1 MSKITIIDWII
12 IVLYLGGIVGAGV
25 YIGLKK
31 RKGGAAGSYFLAGN
45 TLGWGSIGLA
55 LFATNISCLHLVS
68 LAQAGYDSGLMMGNF
83 EWLAAFALVA
93 LSLFFVPFY
102 MRAKISTLPDFLE
115 KRYCPECRDWL
126 AGLSMVTA
134 IIFNIAFPLSTG
146 WLVLHGVFGI
156 DKWVCIITLTSL
168 TAVYTILGGLSA
180 VVLTETI
187 QAIIL
192 LAGSLIITALACSKM
207 GGWAGMFSQLEASH
221 DLVKLSMLRSA
232 AQEPSMPW
240 YAVVLGYPALSIWYW
255 CADQTIVQR
264 VLGAKDENHART
276 GPLFCALIKVFPVF
290 VFILPGLMFL
300 TMIQG
305 GKLDGIAQ
313 LRVRNESAITQTA
326 QGPKRVY
333 EMEMS
338 GAEMEGKI
346 EHLVYTEGGSPLDLT
361 KTLANGGKAMT
372 LMTGM
377 DAKNLVLPANVT
389 LMSSKETYGLMIRNL
404 MPVGLFG
411 VMAAALM
418 AALMGNLASASN
430 SIATLFSYDL
440 YRRFRPE
447 TPENKLVFIGR
458 MASLGAF
465 LLGIALVPLLDNYKS
480 IFAGINDIIAHIAPP
495 ISCVFAVGVFWP
507 RASAFSAKWTMWIGS
522 LTGALIF
529 TLKTLYFWKPA
540 EFGWIPSFFYKTP
553 FMLMAFYML
562 AFCIVLQVALTLIRP
577 KQAAED
583 PEHLYWAHPLDPLKS
598 PGWPGLANYKV
609 LAALVVVAM
618 CTLYFFFR

>member
-1 MSKITIIDWII
+1 MKHISAIDLVII
-12 IVLYLGGIVGAGV
+12 ILYLVGIVGAGV
-25 YIGLKK
+25 WVGLRQ

-45 TLGWGSIGLA
+45 TLGWPSIGLA

-68 LAQAGYDSGLMMGNF
+68 LAQAGYDSGFLMGNF
-83 EWLAAFALVA
+83 EWMAAFMLVG

-102 MRAKISTLPDFLE
+102 MRAKVSTLPDFLE
-115 KRYCPECRDWL
+115 KRYCSECRDWL

-156 DKWVCIITLTSL
+156 DKWVCIITLTTL
-168 TAVYTILGGLSA
+168 TAIYTILGGLSA

-187 QAIIL
+187 QAVIL
-192 LAGSLIITALACSKM
+192 LAGSLIITALAYTKV
-207 GGWAGMFSQLEASH
+207 GGWHDMTDQLHASGET
-221 DLVKLSMLRSA
+221 LKLSMLRSSA
-232 AQEPSMPW
+232 DEPGLPW
-240 YAVVLGYPALSIWYW
+240 YAIFLGYPALGIWYW

-276 GPLFCALIKVFPVF
+276 GPLFCGLIKVFPVF

-305 GKLDGIAQ
+305 GKLDGLAQ
-313 LRVRNESAITQTA
+313 LRVRSEQAITASGKQYQLELNGKPLGGQT
-326 QGPKRVY
+326 Q
-333 EMEMS
+333 
-338 GAEMEGKI
+338 KI
-346 EHLVYTEGGSPLDLT
+346 TFTEGQAPLDLT
-361 KTLANGGKAMT
+361 KELANNGQPLT
-372 LMTGM
+372 LMSGF

-389 LMSSKETYGLMIRNL
+389 VMSSKETYGLMIKNL

-440 YRRFRPE
+440 WRRFRPA
-447 TPENKLVFIGR
+447 TPEHRLVLIGR
-458 MASLGAF
+458 LASLGAF
-465 LLGIALVPLLDNYKS
+465 LLGIVLVPLLDNYKS

-495 ISCVFAVGVFWP
+495 ISCVFIVGVFWP
-507 RASAFSAKWTMWIGS
+507 RASATSAKWTMWIGS
-522 LTGALIF
+522 LTGALVF
-529 TLKTLYFWKPA
+529 TLKTLHVWQPVK
-540 EFGWIPSFFYKTP
+540 FGWIPAFFYQTP
-553 FMLMAFYML
+553 FMLMAFYL
-562 AFCIVLQVALTLIRP
+562 FCYCIVMQVAVTLSCP
-577 KQAAED
+577 KLAAED
-583 PEHLYWAHPLDPLKS
+583 PQKLFWEHPLDPLKS

-609 LAALVVVAM
+609 LAALVVAAM
-618 CTLYFFFR
+618 GTLYYLFH

>member
-1 MSKITIIDWII
+1 MLNNIGIIDLLV
-12 IVLYLGGIVGAGV
+12 IVLYLAGIVGAGV
-25 YIGLKK
+25 WVGLRK

-45 TLGWGSIGLA
+45 TLGWASIGLA

-68 LAQAGYDSGLMMGNF
+68 LAQAGYDSGLLMGNF
-83 EWLAAFALVA
+83 EWMAAFTLIA

-102 MRAKISTLPDFLE
+102 MRAKVSTLPDFLE
-115 KRYCPECRDWL
+115 KRYCSECRDWL
-126 AGLSMVTA
+126 AGVSMVTA

-156 DKWVCIITLTSL
+156 DKWVCILTLTTL

-187 QAIIL
+187 QAVIL
-192 LAGSLIITALACSKM
+192 LAGSLVITGLAYVKV
-207 GGWAGMFSQLEASH
+207 GGWDGMISQLQGSH
-221 DLVKLSMLRSA
+221 DMLKMSMLRTTA
-232 AQEPSMPW
+232 EEPSLPW
-240 YAVVLGYPALSIWYW
+240 YAILLGYPALSIWYW

-276 GPLFCALIKVFPVF
+276 GPLFCGLIKVFPVF

-305 GKLDGIAQ
+305 GKLDGMAQ
-313 LRVRNESAITQTA
+313 LRIRSEAVSTATPGAAKQYALELSGKAVGGEVRKLT
-326 QGPKRVY
+326 
-333 EMEMS
+333 
-338 GAEMEGKI
+338 
-346 EHLVYTEGGSPLDLT
+346 YTDGQPPLDLT
-361 KTLANGGKAMT
+361 KELAGDGKAMT
-372 LMTGM
+372 LMTGLE
-377 DAKNLVLPANVT
+377 AGKLVLPPNVT
-389 LMSSKETYGLMIRNL
+389 VMSSKETYGLMIKSL

-440 YRRFRPE
+440 YRRFRPQ
-447 TPENKLVFIGR
+447 TPEQKLVTIGR
-458 MASLGAF
+458 VASLAAF

-495 ISCVFAVGVFWP
+495 ISCVFALGVFWP
-507 RASAFSAKWTMWIGS
+507 RASAFSAKWTMWVGS
-522 LTGALIF
+522 LTGALVF
-529 TLKTLYFWKPA
+529 AFKTLYVWKPTI
-540 EFGWIPSFFYKTP
+540 FGWVPPFIHATP
-553 FMLMAFYML
+553 FMLVAFYL
-562 AFCIVLQVALTLIRP
+562 LCFCVVLQVTLTLYRP

-583 PEHLYWAHPLDPLKS
+583 PQRLFWEHPLDPLRS

-609 LAALVVVAM
+609 LSAAVFVLMVA
-618 CTLYFFFR
+618 LYIKFR